1 MTYDEKIQLIMI
13 GESGVGKT
21 SLIKRYTNNIFNS
34 SHLETIGIEFYNKE
48 ERIND
53 QIIQIKIWDTAGQE
67 IFHSLTKNFYR
78 KADGIIIVYDI
89 TNLDSFE
96 KIQDWV
102 KSVYENTDSYK
113 EIQMIIVGNKI
124 DLEEDRAVSK
134 EEGLKIGNYFD
145 IDFFE
150 ASAKNADGVRNF
162 MIKIIKDILNNNL
175 LISKNKKLKNAR
187 TSTSI
192 KSRIKWLQSNDNPSF
207 FIYVVTYN
215 NELSI

>member
-48 ERIND
+48 ERINN

-124 DLEEDRAVSK
+124 DLEEMREVRK
-134 EEGLKIGNYFD
+134 EDGLKIGKYYE

-150 ASAKNADGVRNF
+150 ASAKNAEGVNNF
-162 MIKIIKDILNNNL
+162 MIKIIGDILNNKINDRNT
-175 LISKNKKLKNAR
+175 INIKNYKLR
-187 TSTSI
+187 T
-192 KSRIKWLQSNDNPSF
+192 DGED
-207 FIYVVTYN
+207 YN
-215 NELSI
+215 KCFC

>member
-21 SLIKRYTNNIFNS
+21 SLIRRYTNNIFNS
-34 SHLETIGIEFYNKE
+34 THLETIGIEFYNRE

-89 TNLDSFE
+89 TNRESFE
-96 KIQDWV
+96 KVQDWI
-102 KSVYENTDSYK
+102 KSVYDNSDTYK
-113 EIQMIIVGNKI
+113 EIQMILVGNKI
-124 DLEEDRAVSK
+124 DLEENREVTK
-134 EEGLKIGNYFD
+134 EEGIKLGKYYE

-150 ASAKNADGVRNF
+150 ASAKNEEGVRDF
-162 MIKIIKDILNNNL
+162 MIKIIGDILSNKVNNRNT
-175 LISKNKKLKNAR
+175 INIKNYKNDLD
-187 TSTSI
+187 
-192 KSRIKWLQSNDNPSF
+192 WDNDDKRNCF
-207 FIYVVTYN
+207 C
-215 NELSI
+215 

>member
-1 MTYDEKIQLIMI
+1 MTYDYKLKKMTYDEKIQIIMI

-34 SHLETIGIEFYNKE
+34 NHLETIGIEFYNRE
-48 ERIND
+48 ERINN

-89 TNLDSFE
+89 TNKESFE
-96 KIQDWV
+96 KVQDWV
-102 KSVYENTDSYK
+102 KSVYDNSDNYK

-124 DLEEDRAVSK
+124 DLEEKREVSK
-134 EEGLKIGNYFD
+134 EEGLKIGKYFE

-150 ASAKNADGVRNF
+150 ASAKNSEGVRNF
-162 MIKIIKDILNNNL
+162 MAKIIRDILSNKVNYRNS
-175 LISKNKKLKNAR
+175 INIKNYKNEFDDE
-187 TSTSI
+187 
-192 KSRIKWLQSNDNPSF
+192 NDKRNCF
-207 FIYVVTYN
+207 C
-215 NELSI
+215 

>member
-150 ASAKNADGVRNF
+150 ASAKNAEGVRNF
-162 MIKIIKDILNNNL
+162 MIKIIKDILNNKVNDRNT
-175 LISKNKKLKNAR
+175 INIKNYKLR
-187 TSTSI
+187 T
-192 KSRIKWLQSNDNPSF
+192 DGED
-207 FIYVVTYN
+207 YN
-215 NELSI
+215 KCFC

>member
-102 KSVYENTDSYK
+102 KSVYDNTDSYK

-124 DLEEDRAVSK
+124 DLEEKREVSK
-134 EEGLKIGNYFD
+134 EEGMKIGKYFE

-150 ASAKNADGVRNF
+150 ASAKNAEGVRNF
-162 MIKIIKDILNNNL
+162 MIKIIEDILNNKVNNRNS
-175 LISKNKKLKNAR
+175 INIKNYKNG
-187 TSTSI
+187 
-192 KSRIKWLQSNDNPSF
+192 NDDED
-207 FIYVVTYN
+207 
-215 NELSI
+215 NERNCFC

>member
-1 MTYDEKIQLIMI
+1 MTYDERIQLIMV

-21 SLIKRYTNNIFNS
+21 SLIRRYTNNIFNTN
-34 SHLETIGIEFYNKE
+34 HLETIGIEFFNKE

-53 QIIQIKIWDTAGQE
+53 QIIQIKLWDTAGQE

-89 TNLDSFE
+89 TNKDSFE

-102 KSVYENTDSYK
+102 KSVYDNTDTYK

-124 DLEEDRAVSK
+124 DLEERREVSK
-134 EEGLKIGNYFD
+134 EEGLKIGKYFE

-150 ASAKNADGVRNF
+150 ASAKNAEGVRNF
-162 MIKIIKDILNNNL
+162 MIKIIEDILNNKVNNRNS
-175 LISKNKKLKNAR
+175 INIKNYKNG
-187 TSTSI
+187 
-192 KSRIKWLQSNDNPSF
+192 ND
-207 FIYVVTYN
+207 YED
-215 NELSI
+215 NERNCFC

>member
-21 SLIKRYTNNIFNS
+21 SLIRRYTNNIFNS
-34 SHLETIGIEFYNKE
+34 THLETIGIEFYNRE

-89 TNLDSFE
+89 TNRESFE
-96 KIQDWV
+96 KVQDWI
-102 KSVYENTDSYK
+102 KSVYDNSDTYK
-113 EIQMIIVGNKI
+113 EIQMILVGNKI
-124 DLEEDRAVSK
+124 DLEENREVSK
-134 EEGLKIGNYFD
+134 EEGIKLGKYFE

-150 ASAKNADGVRNF
+150 ASAKNEEGVRDF
-162 MIKIIKDILNNNL
+162 MIKIIGDILSNKVNNRNT
-175 LISKNKKLKNAR
+175 INIKNYKNDLD
-187 TSTSI
+187 
-192 KSRIKWLQSNDNPSF
+192 WDNDEKRNCF
-207 FIYVVTYN
+207 C
-215 NELSI
+215 

>member
-1 MTYDEKIQLIMI
+1 MTYDEKIQIIMI

-34 SHLETIGIEFYNKE
+34 NHLETIGIEFYNRE
-48 ERIND
+48 ERINN

-89 TNLDSFE
+89 TNKESFE
-96 KIQDWV
+96 KVQDWV
-102 KSVYENTDSYK
+102 KSVYDNSDNYK

-124 DLEEDRAVSK
+124 DLEEKREVSK
-134 EEGLKIGNYFD
+134 KEGLKIGKYFE

-150 ASAKNADGVRNF
+150 ASAKNSEGVRNF
-162 MIKIIKDILNNNL
+162 MVKIIRDILSNKVNNRNS
-175 LISKNKKLKNAR
+175 INIKNYKNEFDDE
-187 TSTSI
+187 
-192 KSRIKWLQSNDNPSF
+192 NDKRNCF
-207 FIYVVTYN
+207 C
-215 NELSI
+215 